1 MYEELIK
8 RLRASV
14 DGRNEKCDGCP
25 YEEDYPCCVDC
36 LDKMHKQAADA
47 IEELS
52 KRARPVVR
60 GKWKFISF
68 MTVECSNCQETF
80 HELEGDNFCPNC
92 GADMRPEPPKEE

>member
-1 MYEELIK
+1 MDELVK

-52 KRARPVVR
+52 K
-60 GKWKFISF
+60 
-68 MTVECSNCQETF
+68 
-80 HELEGDNFCPNC
+80 ELIELKLLTCCC
-92 GADMRPEPPKEE
+92 GEPPKEG